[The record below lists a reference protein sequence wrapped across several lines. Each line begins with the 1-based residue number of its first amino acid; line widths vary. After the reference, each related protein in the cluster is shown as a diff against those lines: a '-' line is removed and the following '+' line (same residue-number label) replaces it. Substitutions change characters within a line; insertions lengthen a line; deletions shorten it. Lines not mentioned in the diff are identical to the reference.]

1 MDVIGVIPARYQST
15 RLPGKP
21 LADILGKPMIQWV
34 YENAIRSELLDD
46 VIVATDDDRV
56 LEAVEGFGGKGAMT
70 SAHHRT
76 GTDRVAEIAAGTD
89 AVIVVNIQGDE
100 PFIKP
105 SMIDEVVGP
114 LLEDERIPMCTLKH
128 EILEAEDLRKPDVV
142 KVVTDESGFAL
153 YFSRSLIPFP
163 RHEEHHRAYEHIGL
177 YAFRRSFLLE
187 YAGMEPT
194 QLERTESLEQLRALE
209 RGFRIKV
216 VETNAE
222 YIPLSVDTREDL
234 EKARRLAKKNSKE
247 A

>member
-1 MDVIGVIPARYQST
+1 MGVIGVIPARYQST

-34 YENAIRSELLDD
+34 YENAVRSELLDE

-56 LEAVEGFGGKGAMT
+56 LEAVEGFGGKGVMT

-76 GTDRVAEIAAGTD
+76 GTDRVAEIAANTD

-105 SMIDEVVGP
+105 GMIDEAVEP
-114 LLEDERIPMCTLKH
+114 LLEDERIPMSTLKH
-128 EILEAEDLRKPDVV
+128 EILEEEDLRNPDVV

-177 YAFRRSFLLE
+177 YGFRRSFLLE
-187 YAGMEPT
+187 YARMEPT
-194 QLERTESLEQLRALE
+194 GLERTESLEQLRVLE

-216 VETNAE
+216 VETKAA

-234 EKARRLAKKNSKE
+234 EKARRLAEKSSKE
-247 A
+247 V